1 MANQGYDTVIRNSYV
16 VDGTGRPPFA
26 ADVAVLDGRIAG
38 VGDVGGDARLEIDGT
53 GLMTAPGFI
62 DPHTHADA
70 GILRHTLASNFLM
83 QGVTTIVAGHC
94 GESMAPIGRA
104 CTASMVNAWEWWRD
118 AMPSAGDYPA
128 ALSLDEYAD
137 VIAEN
142 VGFRIDWR
150 TFDEFLRRIEA
161 TGISINFA
169 SLVGHNTLRVAVMG
183 GDFKREA
190 ERHEVETMKELAT
203 EAMESGAIGLSAMT
217 DPGPGEFA
225 SLDEMVEMAG
235 IAERYGRC
243 FVPHTRHTQSQWP
256 FGDLTE
262 TGYGKYHGPIEDV
275 WVGRYRGLLEAIE
288 VARRSGVKLH
298 IAHMSNV
305 FRITQPHP
313 DYLEE
318 AMASATLDVVDN
330 ARSEGLDI
338 SFDVVASAGCIST
351 GAYLRDEFEEWLDGA
366 KGDALARKLQSSE
379 FRGAVQ
385 KARRD
390 GRLKL
395 QMIHTLA
402 DPYWMNCFTVLRCRK
417 NDFEEKVVGEMAEQR
432 KQDALDLLIDIL
444 IADPD
449 TIWAQ
454 HRDERGTEAAN
465 LVFLSHKLAMPCSD
479 AEVHAREPPKGFQ
492 NAPPPTAY
500 GVFPHYLRLTVNERK
515 VMTIEEAVR
524 KSTSLVAERMQ
535 LSGRGVIEAG
545 AYADIV
551 LFDRDSISEMGTF
564 LEPAKPPIG
573 IRTVFVNGSVVFHDG
588 DFTENKPGM
597 VLRLQP

>member
-1 MANQGYDTVIRNSYV
+1 MALQEYDAVIRNSHI
-16 VDGTGRPPFA
+16 VDGTGRPSFI
-26 ADVAVLDGRIAG
+26 ADVAVLDGKIAV
-38 VGDVGGDARLEIDGT
+38 VGEVAGDSRLEIDGT
-53 GLMTAPGFI
+53 GLVTAPGFM

-94 GESMAPIGRA
+94 GESMAPVGQA
-104 CTASMVNAWEWWRD
+104 CTASMVNAWEWWGD
-118 AMPSAGDYPA
+118 AMPNAGDHPA
-128 ALSLDEYAD
+128 TLPLEEYAD
-137 VIAEN
+137 VIAEKM
-142 VGFRIDWR
+142 GFRIEWR
-150 TFDEFLRRIEA
+150 TFGEFLRRVEA
-161 TGISINFA
+161 GGISINFA

-190 ERHEVETMKELAT
+190 EKGEVEAMKELAT

-225 SLDEMVEMAG
+225 SLDEMVEMAS
-235 IAERYGRC
+235 IAKKYDRC

-256 FGDLTE
+256 FEDLTE
-262 TGYGKYHGPIEDV
+262 AGYGKFHGPIEDV

-288 VARRSGVKLH
+288 VARQSRVRLH

-318 AMASATLDVVDN
+318 AMASATLDVVDD
-330 ARSEGLDI
+330 ARNEGLDI

-351 GAYLRDEFEEWLDGA
+351 GAYLRDEFEEWLGGTERDELVRRVQFPEFREA
-366 KGDALARKLQSSE
+366 VRKARK
-379 FRGAVQ
+379 
-385 KARRD
+385 D

-402 DPYWMNCFTVLRCRK
+402 DPYWMNCFTVLRCR
-417 NDFEEKVVGEMAEQR
+417 EKDYEGRVVGEIAEETKR
-432 KQDALDLLIDIL
+432 DSLDLLIDIL

-449 TIWAQ
+449 TVWAQ
-454 HRDERGTEAAN
+454 HRDERGTETAN

-479 AEVHAREPPKGFQ
+479 AEVHGRDPPKGFQ

-500 GVFPHYLRLTVNERK
+500 GMFPHYLRLAVNERK
-515 VMTIEEAVR
+515 TMTIEEAVR
-524 KSTSLVAERMQ
+524 KATSLVAERMQ
-535 LSGRGVIEAG
+535 ISGRGVIQEG
-545 AYADIV
+545 AFADIV
-551 LFDRDSISEMGTF
+551 VFDRDSISDMGSF
-564 LEPAKPPIG
+564 LEPAKPPVG
-573 IRTVFVNGSVVFHDG
+573 IRTVFVNGSVVYHDG
-588 DFTENKPGM
+588 IFTEKKPGM
-597 VLRLQP
+597 VLRL